1 MRDIKVLGIDIA
13 KEVFQ
18 LHGVDTAG
26 EVKLKKKL
34 SRNQLVEYVST
45 HVQQGA
51 RIVMEACG
59 GSHHWARLSAGLGFQ
74 TQLVSPQFVKP
85 FVKTNK
91 TDAHDAEAITIAAQ
105 QLSMRYV
112 SVKQVEQQDTQ
123 NIHRIRERL
132 IGNRTALVN
141 QIRGLLQEYG
151 VVIPRSVPKL
161 RERLPEVIQDTTNE
175 LSVCAREEFE
185 MLREELDKLDKRIDH
200 YDKKIVTI
208 FKNSEL
214 CQRLG
219 KIEGIGPITATMLS
233 VHLSD
238 PSVFKN
244 GRHFAAFLGLVPKQH
259 SSGGRHCLLGISK
272 RGDRY
277 LRGLLV
283 HGGRAVVKGVGR
295 KSDPRSLWA
304 TALKQALLHTFLFKK
319 KCSHKASALCFH
331 HAIRQ
336 AECIDFVENRAPYH
350 QICHLVFKTP

>member
-1 MRDIKVLGIDIA
+1 MESPMRDIKVLGIDIA

-51 RIVMEACG
+51 RIVMESCG
-59 GSHHWARLSAGLGFQ
+59 GSHHWARLFTGLGFQ
-74 TQLVSPQFVKP
+74 TQLISPQFVKP

-105 QLSMRYV
+105 QPSMRYV

-185 MLREELDKLDKRIDH
+185 MLREELDNLDKRIDH

-283 HGGRAVVKGVGR
+283 HGGRAVVKGVDR
-295 KSDPRSLWA
+295 KSDRRSLWA
-304 TALKQALLHTFLFKK
+304 TALKER
-319 KCSHKASALCFH
+319 SCF
-331 HAIRQ
+331 
-336 AECIDFVENRAPYH
+336 N
-350 QICHLVFKTP
+350 KTAVAVANKNARIAWSLAAKNTDYQQDI